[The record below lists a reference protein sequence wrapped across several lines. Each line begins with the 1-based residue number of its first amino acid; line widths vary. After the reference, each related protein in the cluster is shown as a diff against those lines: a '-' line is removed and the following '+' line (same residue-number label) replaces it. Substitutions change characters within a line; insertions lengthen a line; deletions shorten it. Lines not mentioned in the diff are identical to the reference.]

1 MKKGGAYLRSHGMDE
16 KLLSTNLSAAGLGF
30 FARLAVL
37 VDLLTLPLPHDTV
50 PPHPQCSSNELET
63 LRLWHTHARGLTSKQ
78 ANYGRAPL
86 GENFDDDSGTHTARL
101 RLRECER
108 APRKQE
114 HQGHMGKKKLSN
126 YKYATPR
133 LMPQRYG
140 TSLQTA
146 AAAGAHHMH
155 THARALIRR
164 FIRQPNSAT
173 CFAQRQSPPLAGKG
187 CRWLGSR
194 PIQPTSFLV
203 HALGGPSSF
212 TKS

>member
-1 MKKGGAYLRSHGMDE
+1 MTIQERIQRDCGCASASERPGNRSIKGTWGKKSYQTIS
-16 KLLSTNLSAAGLGF
+16 
-30 FARLAVL
+30 
-37 VDLLTLPLPHDTV
+37 
-50 PPHPQCSSNELET
+50 T
-63 LRLWHTHARGLTSKQ
+63 LRRVSCLRDTEQ
-78 ANYGRAPL
+78 ASR
-86 GENFDDDSGTHTARL
+86 
-101 RLRECER
+101 
-108 APRKQE
+108 Q
-114 HQGHMGKKKLSN
+114 
-126 YKYATPR
+126 PR
-133 LMPQRYG
+133 LQAL
-140 TSLQTA
+140 TTC
-146 AAAGAHHMH
+146 